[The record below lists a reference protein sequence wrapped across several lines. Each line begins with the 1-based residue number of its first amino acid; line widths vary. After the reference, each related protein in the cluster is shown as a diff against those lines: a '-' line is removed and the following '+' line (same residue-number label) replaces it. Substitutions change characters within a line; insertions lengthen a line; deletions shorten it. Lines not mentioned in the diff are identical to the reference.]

1 MILFIMKLFIR
12 IHYFEIT
19 MHFIIS
25 QKVLIYLNI
34 NFFYAYIAIIL
45 SLPFLISSLLFSA
58 DNASTILL
66 FCYSSV
72 LYATTETSIL
82 LPQLILTILTFE
94 VTCIIPFGFYLHFCF
109 LTPIT
114 LDIIIDT
121 RYSVFSAIYALHN
134 YMLTIVTTSLY
145 INRNVQ

>member
-12 IHYFEIT
+12 IHYFKIT

-45 SLPFLISSLLFSA
+45 SLPFLISSLLLSA
-58 DNASTILL
+58 ANASTILL

-109 LTPIT
+109 ITPIT

-145 INRNVQ
+145 INRNV

>member
-109 LTPIT
+109 ITPIT

-145 INRNVQ
+145 INRKV

>member
-1 MILFIMKLFIR
+1 MKLFIR

-45 SLPFLISSLLFSA
+45 SLPFLISSLLLSA
-58 DNASTILL
+58 ANASTILL

-145 INRNVQ
+145 INRNV

>member
-1 MILFIMKLFIR
+1 MILFIMKLFSR
-12 IHYFEIT
+12 IHYFKIT

-58 DNASTILL
+58 ANPSTILL

-72 LYATTETSIL
+72 LYATAETSIL

-109 LTPIT
+109 ITPIT

-145 INRNVQ
+145 INRNV

>member
-1 MILFIMKLFIR
+1 MILFIMKLFSR
-12 IHYFEIT
+12 IHYFKIT
-19 MHFIIS
+19 MHVIIS

-58 DNASTILL
+58 ANPSTILL

-72 LYATTETSIL
+72 LYATAETSIL

-109 LTPIT
+109 ITPIT

-145 INRNVQ
+145 INRNV

>member
-1 MILFIMKLFIR
+1 MILFIMKLFIC
-12 IHYFEIT
+12 IHYFKIT

-45 SLPFLISSLLFSA
+45 SLPFLISSLLLSA
-58 DNASTILL
+58 ANASTILL

-82 LPQLILTILTFE
+82 LPQLMLTILTFE
-94 VTCIIPFGFYLHFCF
+94 VTCIILFGFYLHFCF
-109 LTPIT
+109 ITPTT
-114 LDIIIDT
+114 LDIFIDT
-121 RYSVFSAIYALHN
+121 RYSLFSVI
-134 YMLTIVTTSLY
+134 
-145 INRNVQ
+145 

>member
-1 MILFIMKLFIR
+1 MILFIMKLFSR
-12 IHYFEIT
+12 IHYFKIT

-58 DNASTILL
+58 ANPSTILL

-72 LYATTETSIL
+72 LYATAETSIL
-82 LPQLILTILTFE
+82 LLQLILTILTFE

-109 LTPIT
+109 ITPIT

-145 INRNVQ
+145 INRNV